1 MSVKLKDRRKAPCG
15 GFQFTQAETGWDL
28 AKANPA
34 AQWDFNLAVREMIRH
49 RVANPRFNL
58 ATNPDAV
65 ANELDTTNAMRMLTI
80 KGAQG
85 FVTETTGMPTF
96 PKSQALAAIIDRAAA
111 GAGAARRLGSGAAL
125 QLDWLGDGGDPCPKE
140 EAEARASVCAT
151 YQSSPDA
158 KPGCKW
164 NEKGDWT
171 RYFTLPVSNAIK
183 RELER
188 KHHMKL
194 ETAHDDKL
202 HICTLCSCPLSLKMW
217 TPMPYIQAHMPQAV
231 KDDLRQNAPWCWIVK

>member
-1 MSVKLKDRRKAPCG
+1 MVKLKDRKKAPAG
-15 GFQFTQAETGWDL
+15 GLQFTQAETGWDL

-65 ANELDTTNAMRMLTI
+65 ANELDTTNAMRMMTI

-85 FVTETTGMPTF
+85 FVTTSAGASPTF
-96 PKSQALAAIIDRAAA
+96 PKSAALAAIIDRAAA
-111 GAGAARRLGSGAAL
+111 GAGHAHKLASGAAVL
-125 QLDWLGDGGDPCPKE
+125 LEWLGDGGKPCPQE
-140 EAEARASVCAT
+140 EAEARAAICA
-151 YQSSPDA
+151 
-158 KPGCKW
+158 GCKW

-171 RYFTLPVSNAIK
+171 RWFTLPVSNGIR

-188 KHHMKL
+188 KNQMGLK
-194 ETAHDDKL
+194 TTQDDKL
-202 HICTLCSCPLSLKMW
+202 HICTICSCPLQLKVN

-231 KDDLRQNAPWCWIVK
+231 TDDLRQNAPWCWIVKA